1 MNAHEAL
8 DKLLRSYEQYYDI
21 RREDVTPPFAAECAF
36 HSHQQQYFL
45 TRRATISEAESHEY
59 VFFAA
64 EERLTL
70 PMAQRM
76 DFTAWET
83 GVGRVD
89 AHANH
94 RSTDVTLVVLAERID
109 PEAAAFLKHLRR
121 YKSYGHMLRGWS
133 SYRVIAL
140 ELSTGRLTCNR
151 LGRDLKKLLRN
162 IVPKA

>member
-1 MNAHEAL
+1 MNASEAL
-8 DKLLRSYEQYYDI
+8 EKLLRSYEQYYDI
-21 RREDVTPPFAAECAF
+21 RRAGVTEPFAAECAF

-70 PMAQRM
+70 PMARRM

-83 GVGRVD
+83 GAARVD
-89 AHANH
+89 AHPNH
-94 RSTDVTLVVLAERID
+94 RNTDVTLVVLAQRID
-109 PEAAAFLKHLRR
+109 PDAAAFLKKLRR

-140 ELSTGRLTCNR
+140 ELSTGTLTSNR
-151 LGRDLKKLLRN
+151 LGRDLRKLLRN
-162 IVPKA
+162 IVPAA

>member
-1 MNAHEAL
+1 MNATEAL
-8 DKLLRSYEQYYDI
+8 EKLLRSYERYYDI

-59 VFFAA
+59 VFFGTA
-64 EERLTL
+64 ERLTL
-70 PMAQRM
+70 SAAERM
-76 DFTAWET
+76 DAAAWET
-83 GVGRVD
+83 GTGRVD
-89 AHANH
+89 AHQNH
-94 RSTDVTLVVLAERID
+94 RSTDVTLVVLAEHIA
-109 PEAAAFLKHLRR
+109 PEAAAFLKKLRR

-140 ELSTGRLTCNR
+140 ELSTGNLTCNR

-162 IVPKA
+162 IVPAA